1 VNYSFKLKLQR
12 ISDDMMPILLKKHFK
27 VYFLFEISVSQEQTN
42 PLRSTQMLI
51 MGSYDHHMI
60 MAVLIARGR

>member
-1 VNYSFKLKLQR
+1 
-12 ISDDMMPILLKKHFK
+12 MGPILLKKTFK
-27 VYFLFEISVSQEQTN
+27 VYMYFLFEISVSQEQTN

-60 MAVLIARGR
+60 MAVLITSGR